1 MALKSYRDLIA
12 WQRAFSL
19 AEIAYQVT
27 ARFPNEERF
36 GMIAQARRCAISVPS
51 NIAEGYQR
59 GTRKDYIRFLS
70 IAQGSLA
77 ELETQLLLSLSRRM
91 TQEVKLEEALR
102 VTEEVSKLL
111 RGLKSSLLKNTPVKP
126 NPTP

>member
-126 NPTP
+126 NPNP